1 MPQHAAQRIGFL
13 DADMAA
19 LRRKRAAMQQG
30 LERDE
35 ARLAQVLRDEAA
47 AAAQLGALEAA
58 HRERLE
64 RKRGIL
70 AALAAAEK
78 QVAGYIAGVAA
89 TKRKVVYNVTEHLQ
103 RGCADGLSRCLQ
115 QAVGECTP
123 RLYPNAHLHVPS
135 HAPPFPRRCRK
146 RVARGG
152 ARLLDRRDAQAA
164 LTAGRRGRPR
174 WGRRWKEVDPTPN
187 NNSFLFMSAYLFS
200 TEEKGARVAGAGRAL
215 APSLR

>member
-64 RKRGIL
+64 RKRRIL

-103 RGCADGLSRCLQ
+103 RGCGGGFADGLSRSLRE
-115 QAVGECTP
+115 AVLGSAPHDCTP
-123 RLYPNAHLHVPS
+123 VLTTCALPTRPHS
-135 HAPPFPRRCRK
+135 RRCRK
-146 RVARGG
+146 RVA
-152 ARLLDRRDAQAA
+152 
-164 LTAGRRGRPR
+164 
-174 WGRRWKEVDPTPN
+174 
-187 NNSFLFMSAYLFS
+187 
-200 TEEKGARVAGAGRAL
+200 
-215 APSLR
+215 